1 MIPLVL
7 AVFLAV
13 GQASSPVSP
22 KASRKAVSTESVA
35 KVRSGADREPS
46 GQSPT
51 TVQGQATSGNQNPR
65 HEVGGQNL
73 QNSVRITELPPV
85 SISRDW
91 ADWILW
97 GASTVLALV
106 GIVGICVAIKTLRAL
121 KIQSVIMR
129 RQTKH
134 IARQALSMRR
144 QTTHLRNS
152 VIAAKTS
159 ADAALLNVQA
169 IINSERAWID
179 GEVVKTERI
188 GVIRHAL
195 KVTNHGKTP
204 ARIIGYDFQHGVLEE
219 GPDFSSGTLS
229 THFSEEA
236 YLLLGSGETKTVRDD
251 FDMADIFSSL
261 NVNSMGT
268 FRVTIK
274 YFDIVSEGVERK
286 VRETCLVYLYKPFL
300 SALAPLYERNQYT

>member
-1 MIPLVL
+1 MS
-7 AVFLAV
+7 AD
-13 GQASSPVSP
+13 
-22 KASRKAVSTESVA
+22 
-35 KVRSGADREPS
+35 GADVLHLPGTSFVTIRAGRECTD
-46 GQSPT
+46 GADIDAHAALFALEMI
-51 TVQGQATSGNQNPR
+51 VLIR
-65 HEVGGQNL
+65 
-73 QNSVRITELPPV
+73 
-85 SISRDW
+85 RDY
-91 ADWILW
+91 
-97 GASTVLALV
+97 
-106 GIVGICVAIKTLRAL
+106 R
-121 KIQSVIMR
+121 
-129 RQTKH
+129 
-134 IARQALSMRR
+134 
-144 QTTHLRNS
+144 
-152 VIAAKTS
+152 